1 MPLWSSMS
9 TSNPDDHSGTRR
21 LLYSIPDA
29 ADQLSV
35 SSRVLERLIAD
46 GEVETVKIG
55 RRRLVPN
62 DALLAYVARLRG

>member
-1 MPLWSSMS
+1 M
-9 TSNPDDHSGTRR
+9 NR

-35 SSRVLERLIAD
+35 SARVLERLIAD

-55 RRRLVPN
+55 RRRLVPAE
-62 DALLAYVARLRG
+62 ALVDYIAQVRAS